1 MRKIEQEML
10 DAIAHHRNWKK
21 SNTEVRIHGIWAN
34 VYLFGN
40 HIAAI
45 NSESGEIY
53 LNHHGYFTNTTRS
66 RFQALG
72 ADVKIRANSRQEKY
86 YLVDGENTWYVGLC
100 KLNKCGTFQYYL
112 SEWELPKQLSAEEI
126 RAQEIEK
133 MKNCAAAQ
141 NKRRYRATLRQS
153 KMWSRMLFT

>member
-10 DAIAHHRNWKK
+10 NAIAHHRNWKK
-21 SNTEVRIHGIWAN
+21 SNTEVRIYGIWAN

-45 NSESGEIY
+45 NSENGFIY
-53 LNHHGYFTNTTRS
+53 LRHHDYFTNTTRS

-72 ADVKIRANSRQEKY
+72 ADVKIRTNSCHEKY
-86 YLVDGENTWYVGLC
+86 YLVDGENTWYVGVC
-100 KLNKCGTFQYYL
+100 KLNKHGTFQYYL
-112 SEWELPKQLSAEEI
+112 SEFPEQYSAEEI
-126 RAQEIEK
+126 RAQEIAL
-133 MKNCAAAQ
+133 MKNCVAAQ